1 MSLFGSIQLSANTL
15 RAMQIGLQV
24 VGNNIANANT
34 PGFIREEVLYTP
46 APVQEVGGVQLGLGV
61 RIDGIVQKVDRFLQE
76 RLLGARSD
84 RASAEVRE
92 KSYQDLE
99 VLIGELSDTDLS
111 TSFSG
116 FFNSIDEILLNPGD
130 VSVRNLVVLKGHT
143 LAQDFN
149 RLDSRVRNIRES
161 LNSRVVDIAGELNNL
176 TEQIRIL
183 NIRIAE
189 AEGGDP
195 SSSDAGGLRDQRQVV
210 VDRLSQLIDVRVN
223 EQPSGG
229 LTISVGGELLVFEG
243 QRRSVQVALSPDRGL
258 QIATVQWT
266 DTQSPLQLT
275 AGELQGLYSAR
286 DDIIGG
292 FLDGLDEL
300 AATLAFEFNKIH
312 TQGQGLIGF
321 RQLTSS
327 VSVSDAN
334 AALDAAGLTFL
345 PTSGVFDLL
354 VRNTNSDE
362 TTTRTIQ
369 VNLDG
374 LNEDTSLND
383 LAAQLDAV
391 DGIVASVSSLGQL
404 TITAES
410 QDTEF
415 AFDGDTSGVLAALGL
430 NTFFTGSTARDIGVN
445 EMLEDERL
453 FAASA
458 RGIDFDTRNAERLAV
473 FLDSPLDTA
482 DGKSF
487 IDLYGQL
494 VSDVTQGSAI
504 SQSVADGLRVFESTL
519 DGQNQ
524 AISGVNID
532 EEAIRM
538 ILLQRAFQAAARH
551 IQTVSEMLE
560 VLVNL

>member
-1 MSLFGSIQLSANTL
+1 
-15 RAMQIGLQV
+15 
-24 VGNNIANANT
+24 
-34 PGFIREEVLYTP
+34 
-46 APVQEVGGVQLGLGV
+46 
-61 RIDGIVQKVDRFLQE
+61 
-76 RLLGARSD
+76 
-84 RASAEVRE
+84 
-92 KSYQDLE
+92 
-99 VLIGELSDTDLS
+99 
-111 TSFSG
+111 
-116 FFNSIDEILLNPGD
+116 
-130 VSVRNLVVLKGHT
+130 
-143 LAQDFN
+143 
-149 RLDSRVRNIRES
+149 
-161 LNSRVVDIAGELNNL
+161 
-176 TEQIRIL
+176 
-183 NIRIAE
+183 
-189 AEGGDP
+189 
-195 SSSDAGGLRDQRQVV
+195 
-210 VDRLSQLIDVRVN
+210 
-223 EQPSGG
+223 
-229 LTISVGGELLVFEG
+229 
-243 QRRSVQVALSPDRGL
+243 VALSPDRGL

-312 TQGQGLIGF
+312 TQGQGH
-321 RQLTSS
+321 
-327 VSVSDAN
+327 

-504 SQSVADGLRVFESTL
+504 SQSVSLTAFVCLKARWTDR
-519 DGQNQ
+519 
-524 AISGVNID
+524 
-532 EEAIRM
+532 IR
-538 ILLQRAFQAAARH
+538 RSA
-551 IQTVSEMLE
+551 V
-560 VLVNL
+560 